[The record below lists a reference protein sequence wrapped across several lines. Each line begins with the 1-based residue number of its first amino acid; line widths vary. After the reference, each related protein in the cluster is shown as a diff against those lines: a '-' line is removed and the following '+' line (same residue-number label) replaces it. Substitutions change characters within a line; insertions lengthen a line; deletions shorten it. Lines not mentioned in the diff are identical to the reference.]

1 MTEEYRK
8 EARRIVGIVTK
19 LAAEE
24 EAERKEAYQLLEE
37 CRNWLAWD
45 ALVTTRPSQGHTR
58 PYSLRPL
65 PLFGKAGTRGL

>member
-1 MTEEYRK
+1 MTEEDRK
-8 EARRIVGIVTK
+8 EARWIGGIVTK

-37 CRNWLAWD
+37 CRNWLAWE
-45 ALVTTRPSQGHTR
+45 ALVTMPESAKYQRPCA
-58 PYSLRPL
+58 LRPL